1 MGVEPTRARRAIQVV
16 LFDLGGTL
24 FHDDPDAWER
34 IYARADK
41 ALWDSL
47 STSGVRASPEIVFGR
62 EDGLLH
68 YYYELRATGLDEPGT
83 AGVLRELLTER
94 GIPFSEASLTK
105 ALGAMYAVT
114 QTNWHLEHDAIPAL
128 EQIRQAGIRQ
138 GIISNG
144 SDDANARRLI
154 EKADLERYF
163 DTVLTSAA
171 FGRRKPD
178 PSIFQAA
185 LAAFGVRPEESV
197 MVGDSY
203 EADIAGA
210 RAVGMQTI
218 WITRRVRQGPR
229 RPGLRAETMVG
240 SLAEIP
246 ALVV

>member
-1 MGVEPTRARRAIQVV
+1 MGVELTRAHRSIQVV

-24 FHDDPDAWER
+24 FYDDPDAWER

-47 STSGVRASPEIVFGR
+47 NASGVRASPEIVFGR
-62 EDGLLH
+62 DDGLLH
-68 YYYELRATGLDEPGT
+68 YYYELRATGLDEPGA
-83 AGVLRELLTER
+83 AGVLRELLTRRE
-94 GIPFSEASLTK
+94 IPFSEASLTK

-128 EQIRQAGIRQ
+128 EKVRAAGIRQ

-144 SDDANARRLI
+144 SDDANARRLL
-154 EKADLERYF
+154 EKGDLESYF
-163 DTVLTSAA
+163 ETVLTSAA

-185 LAAFGVRPEESV
+185 LAEFGVGPEESV

-210 RAVGMQTI
+210 RAVGMRTI
-218 WITRRVRQGPR
+218 WITRRVRQLPGA
-229 RPGLRAETMVG
+229 PGLQAETKVG

>member
-1 MGVEPTRARRAIQVV
+1 MGVEATRARRSIQAV

-24 FHDDPDAWER
+24 FYDDPDAWER
-34 IYARADK
+34 TYARADK

-47 STSGVRASPEIVFGR
+47 NASGVRASPEIVFGR

-68 YYYELRATGLDEPGT
+68 YYYELRATGLEEPGA
-83 AGVLRELLTER
+83 AGVLKELLTKR

-114 QTNWHLEHDAIPAL
+114 QTNWRLEDDAIPAL
-128 EQIRQAGIRQ
+128 EKMRTAGIRQ

-144 SDDANARRLI
+144 SDDANARRLL
-154 EKADLERYF
+154 EKGHLERYF
-163 DTVLTSAA
+163 ESVLTSAA

-185 LAAFGVRPEESV
+185 LAELGARPEESV

-203 EADIAGA
+203 DADIAGA
-210 RAVGMQTI
+210 QAVGMQTI
-218 WITRRVRQGPR
+218 WITRRVRQLPAA
-229 RPGLRAETMVG
+229 PGMRAQTKVG